1 MKVDIIKK
9 VQDTVQ
15 STDQKYNMFKGVKR
29 AVIAFSSGPDSVCLL
44 DALFNLYHDKIDF
57 HLVYVNH
64 GLRPQENLRKE
75 EALTKKYALK
85 YNIKYKIIYLK
96 ILRTNLGIEGT
107 ARQMRHKALCK
118 YLRRIRGQ
126 VIALGHNL
134 DDVVETFFMNLIR
147 GSGARGL
154 RSIPAKRQP
163 FVRPL
168 INLKKTEIM
177 KYLGSK
183 RLDYSLDETNRL
195 LDYRRNLLRHK
206 IIPKFLKINPELHQ
220 VIERT
225 IDIIRQDDEFLEGQA
240 RKAYEKVAE
249 RKSGHISLDT
259 KKLLKY
265 NPAVQNRVVMK
276 AVKDLHG
283 VLDGFESKHITQIL
297 GLKDKESGKKIHLPK
312 KLYAQ
317 KEYNKVIVGIPKLRK
332 QIEIAVDT
340 ERDFLVIGDLLVKI
354 RTETQFDLSKLKPDC
369 EVFDLDGLEPP
380 LLIRSKRDGDFIV
393 TKIGR
398 KKVKNIF
405 QERKTPL
412 HRRKEIMMLCDKTGI
427 LWVIGIARSSRA
439 FIRKSTKKILVVS
452 FAHSN

>member
-1 MKVDIIKK
+1 MKIDIAKK
-9 VQDTVQ
+9 ILDTVQ

-44 DALFNLYHDKIDF
+44 DTLSNLYRDKIDF

-64 GLRPQENLRKE
+64 GLRSQEYLSKE
-75 EALTKKYALK
+75 EALTKKYASK
-85 YNIKYKIIYLK
+85 YNAKYKIIHLK
-96 ILRTNLGIEGT
+96 VGKTKLGIEGT
-107 ARQMRHKALCK
+107 ARQMRYKAL
-118 YLRRIRGQ
+118 RRYMRMINGQ
-126 VIALGHNL
+126 AIALGHNL

-168 INLKKTEIM
+168 ISLKKTEII
-177 KYLGSK
+177 KYLRGK
-183 RLDYSLDETNRL
+183 KLDYSQDETNRL

-220 VIERT
+220 VIERA
-225 IDIIRQDDEFLEGQA
+225 IDILRQDDEFLEEQA
-240 RKAYEKVAE
+240 GTAYTRVAE
-249 RKSGHISLDT
+249 RKFSHISLDT

-265 NPAVQNRVVMK
+265 NPAIQSRVVMK
-276 AVKDLHG
+276 AIKDLRG
-283 VLDGFESKHITQIL
+283 VLDGFESKHIAQIL
-297 GLKDKESGKKIHLPK
+297 SLRSKESGKKIPLPK

-317 KEYNKVIVGIPKLRK
+317 KEYNKVIVGVPKPLR
-332 QIEIAVDT
+332 QVEIAIDT
-340 ERDFLVIGDLLVKI
+340 ENDFLVIGNLLIKI
-354 RTETQFDLSKLKPDC
+354 RTETGFDLRTLEPNC

-380 LLIRSKRDGDFIV
+380 LLIRSKRDGDFIE

-398 KKVKNIF
+398 KKVKNVF
-405 QERKTPL
+405 QELKTPL
-412 HRRKEIMMLCDKTGI
+412 HQRKEIMMLCDKTGI

-439 FIRKSTKKILVVS
+439 FISKNTKKILVVN
-452 FAHSN
+452 FAHSD